1 MFQDTILCLWERKT
15 CQKSGVV
22 FFSVRSERRAL
33 ISQSLAFDDN
43 VIILSRTLSRENKD
57 SYEGGG

>member
-1 MFQDTILCLWERKT
+1 MFQDTILWERKT
-15 CQKSGVV
+15 WEQSSL
-22 FFSVRSERRAL
+22 FFNKIRKEG
-33 ISQSLAFDDN
+33 IDIGLAFDDN

>member
-1 MFQDTILCLWERKT
+1 MFQDTILWERKT
-15 CQKSGVV
+15 WEQSSL
-22 FFSVRSERRAL
+22 FFSKIRKEG
-33 ISQSLAFDDN
+33 IDIGLAFDDN